1 MPLVWLYHI
10 IFTRRNRHLKS
21 KAVDGCCLVRLPLP
35 RAAEPVIKEKKVESE
50 IGMSWYLH
58 SYAACLKKC
67 GLVKFNY
74 TKKMS
79 IAQAIDRYAEGSY
92 LEELDPENYE
102 ATHKKEWEK
111 LLAGIKD
118 NVFLY
123 TIIEHLNRREPK
135 YYFRILPSGSVRE
148 GFGHPEPSTSILATD
163 YDLMLVPD
171 GVFVYDK
178 YTPSKHSN
186 VASTTLFSRFSTSLL
201 GRILG

>member
-1 MPLVWLYHI
+1 
-10 IFTRRNRHLKS
+10 
-21 KAVDGCCLVRLPLP
+21 
-35 RAAEPVIKEKKVESE
+35 
-50 IGMSWYLH
+50 
-58 SYAACLKKC
+58 
-67 GLVKFNY
+67 
-74 TKKMS
+74 MS

-178 YTPSKHSN
+178 YTEREDGFP
-186 VASTTLFSRFSTSLL
+186 ASFTAIDDPNQNPERPKGFLWLQLEQDLSVWHNLCYE
-201 GRILG
+201 RITANGG